1 MIEVILDKSITN
13 DLMEFNSTGK
23 KLQVILLNQKNIFVI
38 SKSLLEYIEEN
49 IKQEN
54 LIKWTDLFQ
63 SLHDEGKF
71 KNINGQDTLNV
82 YDIYNSYNNTRNYI
96 LILKNDLT
104 PLNENYVCCLKDT
117 SSINQIFTNILIN
130 NEITFRYVDFNTN
143 DEIFKLIN
151 KILTCSK
158 TNERLILISR
168 YSNFDCKIIEMIKDN
183 FAQKTYWTT
192 YKSYKC
198 SSNDIDYLKQK
209 LGTKL
214 MIYTGKNSD
223 IHERQILIDSMLID
237 FDDDFDKIDVA
248 NKTWK
253 CTFMIDSN
261 ITNQLRKKQ
270 SELIRFH

>member
-1 MIEVILDKSITN
+1 
-13 DLMEFNSTGK
+13 
-23 KLQVILLNQKNIFVI
+23 
-38 SKSLLEYIEEN
+38 
-49 IKQEN
+49 
-54 LIKWTDLFQ
+54 
-63 SLHDEGKF
+63 
-71 KNINGQDTLNV
+71 
-82 YDIYNSYNNTRNYI
+82 
-96 LILKNDLT
+96 
-104 PLNENYVCCLKDT
+104 
-117 SSINQIFTNILIN
+117 
-130 NEITFRYVDFNTN
+130 
-143 DEIFKLIN
+143 
-151 KILTCSK
+151 
-158 TNERLILISR
+158 
-168 YSNFDCKIIEMIKDN
+168 MIKDN